1 MPGVQGIAQIDA
13 ASWSDTVDLK
23 LKVFDG
29 FGSFHVLANIL
40 EAFVIGFEVG
50 ENDNFK
56 MLVAA
61 LL

>member
-1 MPGVQGIAQIDA
+1 MPGVQGVTQIDTA
-13 ASWSDTVDLK
+13 LWSDTVDLK
-23 LKVFDG
+23 LQLFDG
-29 FGSFHVLANIL
+29 FGSFHVLANRL
-40 EAFVIGFEVG
+40 EAFIISFEVG